1 MENAEEKNMTHEFQI
16 QAENEYLKII
26 QKIK

>member
-1 MENAEEKNMTHEFQI
+1 MENAEEKSMTHEFQI
-16 QAENEYLKII
+16 QAENEYLTII